1 MLSPA
6 TIYTSLTSDVTV
18 VMTRHVCVMMH
29 VMMYLMMHVCGW
41 WFSAH
46 HLSKTMQGTYKT
58 MAGGTD
64 YDQQWITIL

>member
-6 TIYTSLTSDVTV
+6 TIYTSLTSGVTV
-18 VMTRHVCVMMH
+18 VMTRHVYVMMH
-29 VMMYLMMHVCGW
+29 VMMHVCGW